1 MNTTTPAIK
10 ALARRLIAFEATRNP
25 SDGPVGTTSR
35 ACDALRGPLAKFVGA
50 AGFCSLLSRALAIA
64 KAEIPSLNSVQV
76 RPDGSL
82 EGLEGVE
89 QNQDA
94 AADAGAVVVTQLLG
108 LLVMFVGEPLMI
120 RLVQDAW
127 PDATEAETDRMGEVQ
142 S

>member
-1 MNTTTPAIK
+1 MNTIPPAIK
-10 ALARRLIAFEATRNP
+10 ALARRLIAFESTRNP
-25 SDGPVGTTSR
+25 SDGPVGATSR

-50 AGFCSLLSRALAIA
+50 DGFRSLLSRALALA
-64 KAEIPSLNSVQV
+64 KVEIPSLGSVQM

-94 AADAGAVVVTQLLG
+94 GAVVVTQLLG
-108 LLVMFVGEPLMI
+108 LLVMFIGEPLMI

-127 PDATEAETDRMGEVQ
+127 PDATVAETDRMGEVQ
-142 S
+142 L

>member
-10 ALARRLIAFEATRNP
+10 ALARRLIAFEATRNQ
-25 SDGPVGTTSR
+25 SDGPVGATSR

-50 AGFCSLLSRALAIA
+50 TGFCSLLSRALAIA
-64 KAEIPSLNSVQV
+64 KAQIPSLGSVQV

-94 AADAGAVVVTQLLG
+94 DAGAVVVTQLLG
-108 LLVMFVGEPLMI
+108 LLVMFIGEPLMI

-127 PDATEAETDRMGEVQ
+127 PDATEAETDRMREVL

>member
-1 MNTTTPAIK
+1 MNTIPPAIK

-25 SDGPVGTTSR
+25 SDGPVGATSR

-50 AGFCSLLSRALAIA
+50 DGFRSLLSRALALA
-64 KAEIPSLNSVQV
+64 KVEIPSLGSVQM

-94 AADAGAVVVTQLLG
+94 GAVVVTQLLG
-108 LLVMFVGEPLMI
+108 LLVMFIGEPLMI

-127 PDATEAETDRMGEVQ
+127 PDATVAETDRMGEVQ
-142 S
+142 L

>member
-1 MNTTTPAIK
+1 MNTTTSANK
-10 ALARRLIAFEATRNP
+10 DLARRLIAYEATRNS
-25 SDGPVGTTSR
+25 SDGPLGAALQ
-35 ACDALRGPLAKFVGA
+35 ACETLRGPLVKFVGA
-50 AGFCSLLSRALAIA
+50 AGFRSLLSRALAIA
-64 KAEIPSLNSVQV
+64 KAEIPSLGAVQV

-94 AADAGAVVVTQLLG
+94 DAGAVVVTQLLG
-108 LLVMFVGEPLMI
+108 LLVMFIGEPLMI

-127 PDATEAETDRMGEVQ
+127 PDATEAETDRMGEGQ

>member
-1 MNTTTPAIK
+1 MNTIPPAIK
-10 ALARRLIAFEATRNP
+10 ALARRLVAFEATRNP
-25 SDGPVGTTSR
+25 SDGPVGATSR

-50 AGFCSLLSRALAIA
+50 DGFRSLLSRALALA
-64 KAEIPSLNSVQV
+64 KVEIPSLGSVQM

-94 AADAGAVVVTQLLG
+94 GAVVVTQLLG
-108 LLVMFVGEPLMI
+108 LLVMFIGEPLMI

-127 PDATEAETDRMGEVQ
+127 PDATVAETDRMGEVQ
-142 S
+142 L